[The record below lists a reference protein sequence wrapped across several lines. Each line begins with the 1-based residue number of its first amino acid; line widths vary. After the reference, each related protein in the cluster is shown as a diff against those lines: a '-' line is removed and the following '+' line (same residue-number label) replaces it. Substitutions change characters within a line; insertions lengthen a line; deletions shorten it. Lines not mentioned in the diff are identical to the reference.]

1 MVLLEAD
8 DDVIDP
14 NETLAALD
22 DVYDV
27 RMIEGGSHRF
37 DSLPAQLSE
46 IQDFFDG
53 AGIVYGL

>member
-1 MVLLEAD
+1 LVLLEAD

-14 NETLAALD
+14 NETIAALD

-46 IQDFFDG
+46 IQDFFD
-53 AGIVYGL
+53 